1 MQWYFTFIIL
11 REQNRTVDAVQ
22 MRFLR
27 KLLGISRRD
36 HIRSEEIREQLWTAS
51 TLEDI
56 HNYKM
61 WVKSIT
67 TDCQRKLTV
76 NL

>member
-56 HNYKM
+56 HNYQM